1 MKKMGEGTIVVN
13 IVIGIAAV
21 VAVSTA
27 VAILCGFS
35 ASGIAAGSI
44 AAGI

>member
-1 MKKMGEGTIVVN
+1 MGVGNIVVN
-13 IVIGIAAV
+13 IVIYTAAV